1 MARTQVRLD
10 QITGSFGNFEGGIVD
25 NRATAASLA
34 AIPEVSG
41 SLVDVLSHM
50 ASAIKRIH
58 GGSAFTSQNAGVF
71 GTVNVSGGTLTLADD
86 QISGDKVEGGTINA
100 TTINT
105 LTSTNL
111 QVTNLKANDGTSAG
125 SIADSTGIVTLSSA
139 VLTTADIN
147 GGTVDAADITVGA
160 GKTLDVSGGTLT
172 LADNQI
178 SGDKVEGG
186 TIAAITITS
195 LSGQDATFTGNLTVQ
210 GTTTTVD
217 STNLQV
223 EDPIILMGSG
233 SSGEGAAGDRGLIM
247 AIASET
253 NPAMFWDESADQF
266 AFVRTNAS
274 ATDTVITP
282 DAYADLR
289 VLDLTANDLS
299 VAGITASDL
308 TDNRVVIAGT
318 SGLLEDD
325 ANFTFNGTQ
334 LTVGS
339 SFNVQQSSGVT
350 RLGAAEIGSASD
362 RIDLSGVSGAD
373 LRIAAAADLKLEAAG
388 GQVYVTGSLLKAN
401 GAHTLGTS
409 TTLWDEAHVIVLSAS
424 DGTAIVF
431 PAASNQARK
440 KINTGNIG
448 LINAVATVDD
458 NPANGLIG
466 FADGFFTGSTYTNA
480 SSGGQIPLA
489 LSRVE
494 YDDFVSNFGSVSIIK
509 AINAARTGTPGAG
522 KATAVRSGG
531 TLSAGS
537 IFTLSGFSHQDV
549 TDASRTA
556 QVDVFVN
563 GQLLLSGALS
573 ANDYTLDGLSNN
585 QIKFS
590 FDLENDDVVT
600 GIIR

>member
-41 SLVDVLSHM
+41 SLVDTLSHM

-71 GTVNVSGGTLTLADD
+71 GTVDVSAGTLTLANG
-86 QISGDKVEGGTINA
+86 QVAAEKVGAGTFDA
-100 TTINT
+100 
-105 LTSTNL
+105 
-111 QVTNLKANDGTSAG
+111 GTYSFAG
-125 SIADSTGIVTLSSA
+125 STISDLGTV
-139 VLTTADIN
+139 TTADIN

-217 STNLQV
+217 SANLQV

-282 DAYADLR
+282 DAYADLK
-289 VLDLTANDLS
+289 
-299 VAGITASDL
+299 VAALEGTGATFSGL

-350 RLGAAEIGSASD
+350 RLGAAEIGGATN

-373 LRIAAAADLKLEAAG
+373 LRIAAAADLKLEAGG

-401 GAHTLGTS
+401 GSHTLGTS

-424 DGTAIVF
+424 DGNAIVF
-431 PAASNQARK
+431 PAPSNQAMK
-440 KINTGNIG
+440 KINAGNIG
-448 LINAVATVDD
+448 LINTVATVDD

-466 FADGFFTGSTYTNA
+466 FSDGFFTGSTYANA

-494 YDDFVSNFGSVSIIK
+494 YDDFVSNFGSISIIK

-531 TLSAGS
+531 TLAAGS

-549 TDASRTA
+549 TDASRTS

-573 ANDYTLDGLSNN
+573 VNDYTLDGLANN